1 MSKLRRCENVH
12 IITSTFACFNKTCA
26 IHVHEK
32 SVHKSHPFTRHI
44 SAVPPLSRSAFSASN
59 FLISRGPASHAL
71 HAHRQSCSM
80 NPGFFL
86 HSPALAHALHSSCL
100 LSHPGGALG
109 GAGADHRNGL
119 AWIHFVAVHFV
130 PPSTAHPPCRL
141 VGSSWPLRWTL
152 WNSSA
157 SPRRG
162 RTCNLPRAH
171 WLDDLELY
179 NPRTSV
185 SPSGSIHAPCL
196 GNTVSPPASTSL
208 RYINTVATRWPYHRR
223 FVLSVK

>member
-86 HSPALAHALHSSCL
+86 HSPAFAHALHSSCL

-119 AWIHFVAVHFV
+119 AWIHFVAVHFSPAITGHPACMLCGSMV
-130 PPSTAHPPCRL
+130 FSLFTDQNSKPSPFRGLTATLPCKEKKTRRQYNCPYGYKNKL
-141 VGSSWPLRWTL
+141 VTSAHSLHFCPSAHVFSSGVIHSL
-152 WNSSA
+152 
-157 SPRRG
+157 
-162 RTCNLPRAH
+162 
-171 WLDDLELY
+171 
-179 NPRTSV
+179 
-185 SPSGSIHAPCL
+185 SGNA
-196 GNTVSPPASTSL
+196 VSPPSSTSE
-208 RYINTVATRWPYHRR
+208 R
-223 FVLSVK
+223 